1 MRTIPYIA
9 LGLLAACA
17 GNSNDTTQETDTV
30 VLETGTVPP
39 GYFDYIDVAAPAL
52 EAFGPNLT
60 EESFWSYL
68 DGFELPAGESVI
80 LVLDAELFEIEDGFD
95 GEMTLRVWTED
106 ANWTA
111 ECYMPFVGGLDI
123 QDVLGVREG
132 SIVAWAST
140 ETMGITRTTNGI
152 DYTFPTDGAYVTDV
166 SQGNVETEPNN
177 HVLST
182 IEVILTND
190 TDGPRNVF
198 FSAEAN

>member
-1 MRTIPYIA
+1 MRTIPYLA

-17 GNSNDTTQETDTV
+17 GNSNDTTPETDTV
-30 VLETGTVPP
+30 TLETSTVPP

-60 EESFWSYL
+60 EDSFWSYL

-80 LVLDAELFEIEDGFD
+80 LVLDAELFEIEDSFD

-106 ANWTA
+106 ADWTA
-111 ECYMPFVGGLDI
+111 ECYMPFVGGIDI
-123 QDVLGVREG
+123 QDVLRVREG

-140 ETMGITRTTNGI
+140 QTMGITRTTNGI
-152 DYTFPTDGAYVTDV
+152 DYSFATDDRTWSLEDGIGD
-166 SQGNVETEPNN
+166 ETN